1 MKEEQ
6 THFKQFG
13 KMTAL
18 SLEEGS
24 NFNVHVNHNGSSHH
38 TRPVSDRPP
47 PRKRR
52 RIVISCTECHRRKQK
67 CDRKLPC
74 TNCISRHRQDDCQY
88 ESGAPTVKQ
97 KQWHQ
102 QQPKRAQRTSSNE
115 TEIVSPGARLDENRG
130 SSITE
135 GHWSGESST
144 DDNNDHQHIASNIAN
159 VANLGYSTTGASTST
174 LSFIHKIETHSESSS
189 IPHPSPTLPL
199 PNADGRAS
207 TSPTDIVNRYK
218 SLIRQLPARI
228 YIERLVDVYFRDF
241 NWQYSMLDR
250 DIFDAQLEEW
260 YKIPFS
266 VFNNGGPGAMPPDLR
281 VFPALLFQVMS
292 IVMLILPEKTGKGGR
307 EEVVANDRD
316 GDGSG
321 SEKGKVGSRG
331 TANLGDKGGVDFE
344 ALKYTGNMTFE
355 DLAKEYSESVLAG
368 FVRAA
373 FLKFVAMVPEAWH
386 AIGTAIRDA
395 QELGL
400 HRSSLDPRP
409 PPSATAE
416 AILQNQWEIQ
426 RRRKVWLILVTW
438 DIHCGATLG
447 RPSTIDLTTNPPIL
461 PIDVALPTTTS
472 MTNCRSPTPIIPR
485 SEENDP
491 PTPLT
496 RILWTYKITLQLVS
510 ILALEKEGPCPASF
524 SKVDLLHQH
533 LVDLENSIPSYFR
546 LHNPDT
552 RFDSLPQ
559 CYWIPWARA
568 LLPQLTAFNFMALHR
583 PYIFTRPLSR
593 RLAVERGCLAMLRA
607 QRTHFEILRREMR
620 QNTFTLF
627 FGTFDAIVLMGAVYI
642 LFPKEKE
649 TGEMVGEVVQQ
660 FKWAEERFEEMK
672 ERNNPLA
679 RQARGVVRGVGERL
693 GRAVG
698 VDLGQ
703 KGVGVGL
710 VSEGTVAVNKPASVA
725 VGGRRKRLARQRVV
739 KSVTTAAQNGLS
751 MASLSTSV
759 PSGIASRAGSST
771 TTPATATS
779 TTTTTTG
786 ITTPESTAPPSFAQ
800 GHFGAATSEIN
811 TNTTITNN
819 TFDASTT
826 FSFTNTA
833 TEAIPID
840 PSLNPAL
847 SPGVA
852 DWAAAASTIPSIS
865 LPSLP
870 DDFNWTDISP
880 IYATGDLVYN
890 DLTGFVYDGF
900 DSVIHDGSDNLV
912 QSGGGGG
919 GYEVGLGGVGLG
931 NGLVTDIQSH
941 IDMDMDIGAR
951 DAISDG
957 DMVGLMGVDQDD
969 ENIGERQVQSQSQ
982 SQNEASWMFDGR
994 GIGEGTCVWG
1004 LLNRY

>member
-1 MKEEQ
+1 
-6 THFKQFG
+6 
-13 KMTAL
+13 MTAL

-24 NFNVHVNHNGSSHH
+24 NFNINANHNGSSHH
-38 TRPVSDRPP
+38 TRAVSVRPP

-88 ESGAPTVKQ
+88 ESGAPTAKETQ
-97 KQWHQ
+97 RYQ

-115 TEIVSPGARLDENRG
+115 TETVIHGAGLDENRG
-130 SSITE
+130 SITE
-135 GHWSGESST
+135 GQWSGESST
-144 DDNNDHQHIASNIAN
+144 DDSNDHQHIPSNVAN
-159 VANLGYSTTGASTST
+159 IANLGYSTTGASTST
-174 LSFIHKIETHSESSS
+174 LSFIHKIENHSESSS
-189 IPHPSPTLPL
+189 LPHPSSTLPL
-199 PNADGRAS
+199 SNGDGRVS

-260 YKIPFS
+260 YKIPFN
-266 VFNNGGPGAMPPDLR
+266 VFNNGGPGAIPPDLR

-292 IVMLILPEKTGKGGR
+292 IVMLILPEKTGKGAR
-307 EEVVANDRD
+307 EEVVADGRD
-316 GDGSG
+316 GEGSG
-321 SEKGKVGSRG
+321 SEKGKVGSKR
-331 TANLGDKGGVDFE
+331 TANTGVKGGVDFE
-344 ALKYTGNMTFE
+344 ALKYAGNMTFE
-355 DLAKEYSESVLAG
+355 DLAKEYILAG

-461 PIDVALPTTTS
+461 PIDVALPTTTTT

-583 PYIFTRPLSR
+583 PYIFARPLSR
-593 RLAVERGCLAMLRA
+593 QLAVERGCLAMLRA

-627 FGTFDAIVLMGAVYI
+627 FGTFDAIVLMGA
-642 LFPKEKE
+642 
-649 TGEMVGEVVQQ
+649 
-660 FKWAEERFEEMK
+660 
-672 ERNNPLA
+672 
-679 RQARGVVRGVGERL
+679 
-693 GRAVG
+693 
-698 VDLGQ
+698 
-703 KGVGVGL
+703 KGVRVGGGRGDSL
-710 VSEGTVAVNKPASVA
+710 VLEGTAAAVKPTTVA

-739 KSVTTAAQNGLS
+739 TSVTTSTVQNGLS
-751 MASLSTSV
+751 TASLSTSV
-759 PSGIASRAGSST
+759 PSGIASRADSST

-786 ITTPESTAPPSFAQ
+786 ITTPESTAPPSLAQ
-800 GHFGAATSEIN
+800 RQFGTATSEIN
-811 TNTTITNN
+811 TAITNAFH
-819 TFDASTT
+819 TSTT
-826 FSFTNTA
+826 FPFNHTSSET
-833 TEAIPID
+833 IPID

-852 DWAAAASTIPSIS
+852 DWAAAASTMPSIS

-870 DDFNWTDISP
+870 DDFNWTHISP

-890 DLTGFVYDGF
+890 DLTGFVYDEF
-900 DSVIHDGSDNLV
+900 DPVVHDGSNHLV
-912 QSGGGGG
+912 QRGDGG
-919 GYEVGLGGVGLG
+919 GYEDGLGGVGLG
-931 NGLVTDIQSH
+931 NGLVTGIPSH
-941 IDMDMDIGAR
+941 IDIDMDIAPGTG
-951 DAISDG
+951 DAGTEG
-957 DMVGLMGVDQDD
+957 DMPRLMGVDQDD
-969 ENIGERQVQSQSQ
+969 ENIGERQSQSQ
-982 SQNEASWMFDGR
+982 SQNEALWMFDGR